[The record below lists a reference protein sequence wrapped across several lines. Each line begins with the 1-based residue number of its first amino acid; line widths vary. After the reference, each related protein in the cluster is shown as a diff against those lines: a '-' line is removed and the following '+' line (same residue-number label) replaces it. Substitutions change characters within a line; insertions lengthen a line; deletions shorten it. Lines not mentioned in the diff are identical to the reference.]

1 VQWPRSYGLASLTSA
16 CDYLFICLF
25 YLFFMHKVA
34 RNKYK
39 QKHTKP
45 DTTSQS
51 TKEKALKQKAKNVKS
66 LI

>member
-1 VQWPRSYGLASLTSA
+1 
-16 CDYLFICLF
+16 
-25 YLFFMHKVA
+25 MHKVA